1 MPLNRLADHVPGV
14 LYQFIMYPDGRMAFP
29 YASKGMRDVYGVSP
43 EDVAADASKVLAV
56 LHPDDV
62 ERVRESILAS
72 ARTLDVWRAE
82 YRVCCPGQP
91 VRWVSGESTPQ
102 RLEDGSTL
110 WHGYIFDI
118 TARKQQEA
126 ALAEM
131 QARFR
136 LTMEASNTGLWRWD
150 LQTNEVSWS
159 DEAYSQLGYAPQSF
173 SMTLE
178 VFRSLMHPDDAPEA
192 FSRVGPLKHVNHSF
206 QAGFRLKNAAGD
218 WTWLESRG
226 KVTAYDDEQRPLV
239 MMGTHVPIDST
250 IEAQHAVEQARQEAE
265 MANQAKSLFL
275 AHLSHEIRTPLSG
288 LIGLSQMGLQATEVT
303 ALHQTL
309 RQINQSARHL
319 LTLLNNVLDM
329 SKIDAQK
336 LDIASRPF
344 SPSNVVN
351 AVVGLFKPLADDKGL
366 TLKAFADEVALNVY
380 EGDDLR
386 LRQVLQNLLSNA
398 LKFTAHGGVELH
410 VDIERRQGDTEWLK
424 FSVSDTGIGVAGDQH
439 DRLFKAFIQADS
451 TISRDYGGSGLGLA
465 ISQRLVRAM
474 GGDNIHVDSRP
485 GEGATFSFVL
495 PFRRGQLPLPE
506 PVDTALAPVQ
516 APVLSG
522 RVLLIEDDPI
532 SQEIESAQLAQF
544 GLSVVCAASGPEA
557 LTLIDTQVF
566 DAVILDIGL
575 PHIDGFA
582 VARSMRARGLSVPVI
597 ALTAASMQSDRARS
611 VTAGLDAYLVK
622 PVEPADLHDTLARW
636 LGHGAVGLARSSEPA
651 AASLLRDDRTDY
663 LHAQTAIS
671 RLMGNATLYRK
682 LLAQFLAQLDRH
694 YGRLAAT
701 LRGLDAKSTAAEFVV
716 AQSLV
721 HSLKG
726 VAGNLAL
733 EELAALAGDIDRH
746 LKQRKVPAP
755 TLIDTFETLRLQ
767 LSDQITTYLADL
779 DKPADGRSLN
789 AGPIDTR
796 PLAARLQA
804 LSVAIASSQFIS
816 EETLVD
822 IAACLPTSLRQTFW
836 PPLESALDGL
846 DFDAAAEA
854 LAALRS
860 ELEAG

>member
-14 LYQFIMYPDGRMAFP
+14 LYEFIMYPDGRMAFS
-29 YASKGMRDVYGVSP
+29 YASKGMRDIYGVSP
-43 EDVAADASKVLAV
+43 EEVVADASKVLAV
-56 LHPDDV
+56 LHPDDLGW
-62 ERVRESILAS
+62 VRESILAS
-72 ARTLDVWRAE
+72 ARTLELWRAD

-91 VRWVSGESTPQ
+91 IRWVSGESTPQ
-102 RLEDGSTL
+102 RLDDGATL

-118 TARKQQEA
+118 TARKQREA

-131 QARFR
+131 QASFR

-150 LQTNEVSWS
+150 LQTNDVSWS

-173 SMTLE
+173 PMTME

-192 FSRVGPLKHVNHSF
+192 FSRVGPLKHVNQNF
-206 QAGFRLKNAAGD
+206 QVGFRLKNAAGG

-226 KVTAYDDEQRPLV
+226 KVTAYDDEQRPLI
-239 MMGTHVPIDST
+239 MMGTNVPIDST
-250 IEAQHAVEQARQEAE
+250 IEAQRAVELARQEAE
-265 MANQAKSLFL
+265 MANQAKLVFL

-288 LIGLSQMGLQATEVT
+288 LIGLSQMGLQATEVA

-309 RQINQSARHL
+309 RQINQSSRHL

-351 AVVGLFKPLADDKGL
+351 AVVGLFQPLADDKGL
-366 TLKAFADEVALNVY
+366 DLKVFADEVALNVY

-398 LKFTAHGGVELH
+398 LKFTARGRVELR
-410 VDIERRQGDTEWLK
+410 VDIARRQGDTEWLK

-474 GGDNIHVDSRP
+474 GGDNIHIDSRP

-495 PFRRGQLPLPE
+495 PLRRGQLPLPE
-506 PVDTALAPVQ
+506 PVDMAASRLPTSALA
-516 APVLSG
+516 G

-557 LTLIDTQVF
+557 LSLIDTQVF

-597 ALTAASMQSDRARS
+597 ALTAASMQNDRARS
-611 VTAGLDAYLVK
+611 VTAGFDAYLVK

-636 LGHGAVGLARSSEPA
+636 LGHGAVDLARSGQ
-651 AASLLRDDRTDY
+651 ASAVQSSGDDCTDY
-663 LHAQTAIS
+663 LHVQTAIS
-671 RLMGNATLYRK
+671 RLMGNVALYRK
-682 LLAQFLAQLDRH
+682 LLAQFLEQLDRY
-694 YGRLAAT
+694 YGRLAVT
-701 LRGLDAKSTAAEFVV
+701 LRGLDGKSTAAEFVV

-733 EELAALAGDIDRH
+733 EELATLAGDIDRH
-746 LKQRKVPAP
+746 LKQRKAPAP
-755 TLIDTFETLRLQ
+755 TLIDTFETMRLQ
-767 LSDQITTYLADL
+767 LSDQIAAYLADPEEAT
-779 DKPADGRSLN
+779 DWHQVN
-789 AGPIDTR
+789 TGPIDTR
-796 PLAARLQA
+796 PLASRLQA
-804 LSVAIASSQFIS
+804 LSAAIASSQFIS
-816 EETLVD
+816 EETLTD
-822 IAACLPTSLRQTFW
+822 IAACLPTTLRQTFW

-854 LAALRS
+854 LAALRR

>member
-14 LYQFIMYPDGRMAFP
+14 LYEFVMYPDGRMAFP
-29 YASKGMRDVYGVSP
+29 YASRGMRDIYGVSS
-43 EDVAADASKVLAV
+43 EEVVADASKVLAL
-56 LHPDDV
+56 LHPDDLP
-62 ERVRESILAS
+62 RVRESILAS
-72 ARTLDVWRAE
+72 ARTLELWRAE

-102 RLEDGSTL
+102 RLADGATL

-118 TARKQQEA
+118 TSRKQQEA
-126 ALAEM
+126 TLAEM
-131 QARFR
+131 QASFL

-150 LQTNEVSWS
+150 LHTNEVNWS

-173 SMTLE
+173 PMTLE

-192 FSRVGPLKHVNHSF
+192 FSRVGPLKHVNQSF
-206 QAGFRLKNAAGD
+206 QVGFRLRNAAGG

-226 KVTAYDDEQRPLV
+226 KVSAYDNEQRPLI
-239 MMGTHVPIDST
+239 MLGTHVPIDST
-250 IEAQHAVEQARQEAE
+250 IEAQHAVELARQEAE
-265 MANQAKSLFL
+265 MANQAKSVFL

-303 ALHQTL
+303 TLHQTL
-309 RQINQSARHL
+309 RQINQSSRHL

-344 SPSNVVN
+344 SPANVVN
-351 AVVGLFKPLADDKGL
+351 AVVSLFQPLADDKGL
-366 TLKAFADEVALNVY
+366 DLRVFADEVTLNVY
-380 EGDDLR
+380 EGDELR

-398 LKFTAHGGVELH
+398 LKFTARGGVELH
-410 VDIERRQGDTEWLK
+410 VDVVRRQDDTEWLK
-424 FSVSDTGIGVAGDQH
+424 FSVSDTGIGVAGGQH

-465 ISQRLVRAM
+465 ICQRLVTAM
-474 GGDNIHVDSRP
+474 GGDNIHIDSRP

-495 PFRRGQLPLPE
+495 PLRRGQLPLPE
-506 PVDTALAPVQ
+506 PVDTTFGQLTVRALA
-516 APVLSG
+516 G

-532 SQEIESAQLAQF
+532 SQEVESAQLVQF
-544 GLSVVCAASGPEA
+544 GLSVVCAASGAEA
-557 LTLIDTQVF
+557 LKLIDTQVF

-575 PHIDGFA
+575 PYIDGFA

-597 ALTAASMQSDRARS
+597 ALTAATMQNDRVRS
-611 VTAGLDAYLVK
+611 VAAGFDAYLVK
-622 PVEPADLHDTLARW
+622 PVESADLYDTLARW
-636 LGHGAVGLARSSEPA
+636 LGHGAIDFGGSGQRA
-651 AASLLRDDRTDY
+651 AVSPPRDDHTDY
-663 LHAQTAIS
+663 LHVQAAIE

-682 LLAQFLAQLDRH
+682 LLAQFSEQLDRH
-694 YGRLAAT
+694 YGRLAT
-701 LRGLDAKSTAAEFVV
+701 LLLGLDAKSTAAEFVV

-733 EELAALAGDIDRH
+733 DELAALAGDIDRH

-767 LSDQITTYLADL
+767 LSDQIAAYLSD
-779 DKPADGRSLN
+779 PAEPVEWHQVN
-789 AGPIDTR
+789 TGPIDTR
-796 PLAARLQA
+796 PLMFRLEA
-804 LSVAIASSQFIS
+804 LSAAIASSQFIS
-816 EETLVD
+816 EDTLAD
-822 IAACLPTSLRQTFW
+822 IAACLPTTLRQTFW

-854 LAALRS
+854 LAALRR
-860 ELEAG
+860 ELGAG

>member
-14 LYQFIMYPDGRMAFP
+14 LYEFVMYPDGRMAFP
-29 YASKGMRDVYGVSP
+29 YASRGMRDIYGVSP
-43 EDVAADASKVLAV
+43 EEVVADASKVLAM
-56 LHPDDV
+56 LHPDDLP
-62 ERVRESILAS
+62 RVRESILAS
-72 ARTLDVWRAE
+72 ARTLELWRAE

-102 RLEDGSTL
+102 RLDDGATL

-131 QARFR
+131 QASFR

-150 LQTNEVSWS
+150 LQTNDVSWS

-173 SMTLE
+173 PMTLE

-192 FSRVGPLKHVNHSF
+192 FSRVGPLKHVNHNF
-206 QAGFRLKNAAGD
+206 QAGFRLKNAAGG

-226 KVTAYDDEQRPLV
+226 KVTTYDDEQRPLI

-250 IEAQHAVEQARQEAE
+250 IEAQRAVELARQEAE
-265 MANQAKSLFL
+265 MANQAKSVFL

-309 RQINQSARHL
+309 RQINQSSRHL

-351 AVVGLFKPLADDKGL
+351 AVVGLFRPLADDKGL
-366 TLKAFADEVALNVY
+366 DLKVFADEVALNVY

-398 LKFTAHGGVELH
+398 LKFTARGSVELR
-410 VDIERRQGDTEWLK
+410 VDIARRQGDTEWLK

-474 GGDNIHVDSRP
+474 GGDNIHIDSRP
-485 GEGATFSFVL
+485 GEGATFSFEL
-495 PFRRGQLPLPE
+495 PLRRGQLPLPE
-506 PVDTALAPVQ
+506 PVDTSSGWLPTSALA
-516 APVLSG
+516 G

-532 SQEIESAQLAQF
+532 SQEIESAQLVQF

-557 LTLIDTQVF
+557 LRLMDTQVF

-597 ALTAASMQSDRARS
+597 ALTAATMQNDRARS
-611 VTAGLDAYLVK
+611 VTAGFDAYLVK

-636 LGHGAVGLARSSEPA
+636 LGHGATDLARSGQTTAVSQP
-651 AASLLRDDRTDY
+651 RDDYTDY
-663 LHAQTAIS
+663 LHVQAAIG
-671 RLMGNATLYRK
+671 RLMGNVTLYRK
-682 LLAQFLAQLDRH
+682 LLAQFSEQLDRH

-733 EELAALAGDIDRH
+733 EELAALADDIDRH

-767 LSDQITTYLADL
+767 LSGQIAAYLADPEE
-779 DKPADGRSLN
+779 PADWDQVN
-789 AGPIDTR
+789 AGPIDTS
-796 PLAARLQA
+796 LLLSRLQA
-804 LSVAIASSQFIS
+804 LSAAIASSQFIS
-816 EETLVD
+816 EETLAD
-822 IAACLPTSLRQTFW
+822 ISACLPTTLRQTFW
-836 PPLESALDGL
+836 PPIESALDGL
-846 DFDAAAEA
+846 DFDAAAQA
-854 LAALRS
+854 LAALRR
-860 ELEAG
+860 ELVAG

>member
-29 YASKGMRDVYGVSP
+29 YASGGMRDIYGVSP
-43 EDVAADASKVLAV
+43 EEVVADASKVLAL
-56 LHPDDV
+56 LHPDDLP
-62 ERVRESILAS
+62 RVRESILAS
-72 ARTLDVWRAE
+72 ARTLELWRAE

-102 RLEDGSTL
+102 RLDDGTTL

-118 TARKQQEA
+118 TARKQQETE
-126 ALAEM
+126 LAEM
-131 QARFR
+131 QTSFR

-611 VTAGLDAYLVK
+611 VTAGFDAYLVK

-636 LGHGAVGLARSSEPA
+636 LGHGAVGPARSSEPA
-651 AASLLRDDRTDY
+651 AASLLRDDCTDY

-767 LSDQITTYLADL
+767 LSDQITTYLADP